1 MRRREFLGVLGGAAA
16 WPFAGSAQEKL
27 PAIGFLNST
36 SPAAFANFLR
46 AIHQGLNET
55 GYEAGRNAAIEY
67 RWAEDR
73 YDRLPALAGELVHM
87 QVRVILATG
96 APNVPI
102 AAKAAT
108 SAIPIVFG
116 GGYDPVAL
124 GLVASLNRPGGN
136 ITGVTFLSNAL
147 EAKRL
152 GLLRIVVPG
161 AKTIAALMN
170 PRNAGVEIQLKDLNE
185 AARVLGLRVTV
196 ANATSDRDFEP
207 AFASFVQQG
216 ADALIVGTD
225 NFLTGQ
231 HKELVA
237 LAARH
242 SIPAVYANGA
252 FTSAGGL
259 MSYGANI
266 ADTYREA
273 GVYAGR
279 ILKGEKPSNLPVM
292 QATKFELI
300 INLKTAK
307 AIGLTVPDGLVLA
320 ADAVIE

>member
-16 WPFAGSAQEKL
+16 WPLAGNAQEKS
-27 PAIGFLNST
+27 PIVGVLNST
-36 SPAAFANFLR
+36 SPAAFASNVR
-46 AIHQGLNET
+46 AIQQGLNET

-73 YDRLPALAGELVHM
+73 YDRLPALAGELVHL
-87 QVRVILATG
+87 QARVIIATG

-108 SAIPIVFG
+108 STIPIVFG

-152 GLLRIVVPG
+152 GLLRTVIPG

-170 PRNAGVEIQLKDLNE
+170 PRNASVEIQLKDLNE
-185 AARVLGLRVTV
+185 AARVLGLRVHV
-196 ANATSDRDFEP
+196 ANATSNRDLEP

-266 ADTYREA
+266 ADTYRQV

-307 AIGLTVPDGLVLA
+307 ALGLTVPDGLVLA

>member
-1 MRRREFLGVLGGAAA
+1 MRRREFITLLGGMAAT
-16 WPFAGSAQEKL
+16 WPLAASSQQAT
-27 PAIGFLNST
+27 PVIGFLNGT
-36 SPAAFANFLR
+36 SPAAFANNLR
-46 AIHQGLNET
+46 AVQQGLNET
-55 GYEAGRNAAIEY
+55 GYVDGRNAAIEY

-73 YDRLPALAGELVHM
+73 YDRLPALASELVHK
-87 QVRVILATG
+87 QARVIVATG

-108 SAIPIVFG
+108 STIPIVFG

-124 GLVASLNRPGGN
+124 GLVTSFNRPGGN
-136 ITGVTFLSNAL
+136 VTGVTFLSNAL

-152 GLLRIVVPG
+152 GLLRTVVPG

-170 PRNAGVEIQLKDLNE
+170 PRNAAVEIQLKDLNE
-185 AARVLGLRVTV
+185 AARVLGLRVTI
-196 ANATSDRDFEP
+196 ANATSERDFEP

-225 NFLTGQ
+225 NFLSGQ
-231 HKELVA
+231 YKKLVA

-242 SIPAVYANGA
+242 SIPAVYANDA

-259 MSYGANI
+259 MSYGASLSD
-266 ADTYREA
+266 AFRQA

-279 ILKGEKPSNLPVM
+279 ILKGEKPADMPVM
-292 QATKFELI
+292 QAS
-300 INLKTAK
+300 KTL
-307 AIGLTVPDGLVLA
+307 GLTVPDGLVLA
-320 ADAVIE
+320 ADNVIE